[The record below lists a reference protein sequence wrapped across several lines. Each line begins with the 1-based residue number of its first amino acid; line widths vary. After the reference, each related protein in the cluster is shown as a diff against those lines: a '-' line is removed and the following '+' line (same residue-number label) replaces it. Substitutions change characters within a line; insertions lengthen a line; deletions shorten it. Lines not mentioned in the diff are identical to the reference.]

1 MLRTWVENVR
11 KYNLKPPFSNTEFYE
26 SYIGKDKSKLSGTLE
41 YAHMKFWFSFN
52 APRTDLRCLKT
63 ILFREDMCYCYL

>member
-41 YAHMKFWFSFN
+41 YAHIKF
-52 APRTDLRCLKT
+52 
-63 ILFREDMCYCYL
+63 